1 MTIRHLKIFVAVCN
15 NETLTA
21 TAESMNISQP
31 SISQAIIQMEK
42 YYNVKL
48 FDRMS
53 NKLYLTE
60 TGRKLLG
67 YAKYITELFSEME
80 NSMRTELV
88 SPVIRIGSSITI
100 GRCLLPDYIAMY
112 RKLNPKMVINVCVQ
126 SSGLLEKKILDN
138 SIDFALVEGPVTSS
152 QICVVPFMDDELI
165 LVCGKEYPLSSV
177 KSITVNELSGLD
189 FILREGESGSRAVF
203 DAVMMS
209 NGIDYN
215 VIWHSDS
222 TEAIKNAVMKNLG
235 VTVMSRR
242 LIAKELEAGDL
253 KQIPIEN
260 IVFKRKFNLIYH
272 QNKYLSAGVKA
283 IMDFIL
289 SNKI

>member
-1 MTIRHLKIFVAVCN
+1 VTIRHLKIFVAVCN

-80 NSMRTELV
+80 NSMRTEII
-88 SPVIRIGSSITI
+88 SPVIRVGSSITI
-100 GRCLLPDYIAMY
+100 GRCLLPEFIYQY
-112 RKLNPKMVINVCVQ
+112 RKLNPKTVINVTVQ
-126 SSGLLEKKILDN
+126 SSGLLEKKLLEN
-138 SIDFALVEGPVTSS
+138 SIDFALVEGPVTSP
-152 QICVVPFMDDELI
+152 QICCVPFMDDELI
-165 LVCGKEYPLSSV
+165 LVCGADYALAKV
-177 KSITVNELSGLD
+177 KSISINELSGLD

-203 DAVMMS
+203 DAVMMA

-222 TEAIKNAVMKNLG
+222 MEAIK
-235 VTVMSRR
+235 RC
-242 LIAKELEAGDL
+242 
-253 KQIPIEN
+253 
-260 IVFKRKFNLIYH
+260 
-272 QNKYLSAGVKA
+272 
-283 IMDFIL
+283 
-289 SNKI
+289 